1 MTGNELILYLQG
13 LRSYPLDVLIL
24 SISALGSRYAYMV
37 MLPLVYWLMDRRR
50 GWVLA
55 LVFLLLMQ
63 ANAAIKQV
71 TEIPRPYKVD
81 DRVALIGPE
90 PYTYAFPSGHAQGSL
105 MIYGGITAMYPS
117 AVSALAF
124 GSLVFLIGLTRLY
137 LGVHS
142 FLDVCVGWVLG
153 GLGLALIYA
162 LFKQYRQKP
171 EILKNWRI
179 RLFWA
184 ATGVGTAFLL
194 PSKDTVLAGSTLTAV
209 AMLEYVERKWIGFDN
224 CRRVYQRIARFAAG
238 FIPALGL
245 LAAFKLLSTES
256 LWMQGIFFFLM
267 GGWMILGAPYL
278 FKKLK
283 I

>member
-1 MTGNELILYLQG
+1 MTGNEIILYLQG
-13 LRSYPLDVLIL
+13 LRSYPLDVFML

-37 MLPLVYWLMDRRR
+37 MLPVIYWLMDRRR

-63 ANAAIKQV
+63 VNAAIKQV
-71 TEIPRPYKVD
+71 TEIRRPYKVD
-81 DRVALIGPE
+81 DRVVLIGPE

-105 MIYGGITAMYPS
+105 MIYGGITVMYPS
-117 AVSALAF
+117 AVSVLAS
-124 GSLVFLIGLTRLY
+124 GSLVFLVGLTRLY

-142 FLDVCVGWVLG
+142 FLDVSVGWLLG
-153 GLGLALIYA
+153 GLGLVLMHA
-162 LFKQYRQKP
+162 LFNQHRKKA
-171 EILKNWRI
+171 EILENWHI

-184 ATGVGTAFLL
+184 ASGIGITFLL

-209 AMLEYVERKWIGFDN
+209 AMLEYFERKWIGFDN
-224 CRRVYQRIARFAAG
+224 SHRVSQRLARSAAG
-238 FIPALGL
+238 FVPAFLVL
-245 LAAFKLLSTES
+245 VAFKFLSLES

-267 GGWMILGAPYL
+267 GGWMVLGAPYL